1 MGNVARIAVLL
12 TTMVVCV
19 GCDQVTKSAARL
31 RLDPGKSVSLFHDLV
46 RLQHVE
52 NPGAFLSAGDSLPDS
67 VRTILFTFGGIVL
80 VGGAMIWTA
89 RARLMSNVQ
98 TIGAALICSG
108 GLGNLIDRLT
118 KGGYVTD
125 FLNVGIGPLRTG
137 IFNIADFVLLV
148 GAGIIVLFGASG
160 ARTAAR
166 DVRRRDP
173 G

>member
-1 MGNVARIAVLL
+1 VA
-12 TTMVVCV
+12 TMVACV

-31 RLDPGKSVSLFHDLV
+31 QLEPGKTVSLFHDFV

-52 NPGAFLSAGDSLPDS
+52 NPGAFLSMGDSLPKS

-80 VGGAMIWTA
+80 VGGAMLWAA
-89 RARLMSNVQ
+89 RARRMNNVQ
-98 TIGAALICSG
+98 TVGAALICSG

-118 KGGYVTD
+118 QGGYVTD

-137 IFNIADFVLLV
+137 IFNIADFALLV
-148 GAGIIVLFGASG
+148 GVGIIVMSG
-160 ARTAAR
+160 ANSARSAA
-166 DVRRRDP
+166 P

>member
-1 MGNVARIAVLL
+1 
-12 TTMVVCV
+12 
-19 GCDQVTKSAARL
+19 
-31 RLDPGKSVSLFHDLV
+31 
-46 RLQHVE
+46 
-52 NPGAFLSAGDSLPDS
+52 
-67 VRTILFTFGGIVL
+67 
-80 VGGAMIWTA
+80 MIWTA